1 MKIEIY
7 PLDKVLID
15 GISIELG
22 MDKASVEAEIG
33 EGEHIGKRY
42 YYYNSE
48 MAIDY
53 DNDQN
58 VEFIEFLGGFDGAL
72 KPVIYGVSA
81 FDVPADELI
90 RLLTQKNDGEVDDHE
105 RGYSYGFLN
114 ISVGVYRET
123 IPHGK
128 RKESHWST
136 IGIGVADYYRR
147 LVL

>member
-15 GISIELG
+15 EISIDLG
-22 MDKASVEAEIG
+22 MDKASVEAKIG
-33 EGEHIGKRY
+33 KGEHIGKRY

-81 FDVPADELI
+81 FDVLADKLI
-90 RLLTQKNDGEVDDHE
+90 KLLKQKNDGEVYDQE
-105 RGYSYGFLN
+105 RGYSYCFLN

-128 RKESHWST
+128 HDAGHWST
-136 IGIGVADYYRR
+136 IGIGVADYYQRIAR
-147 LVL
+147 